1 MKVYEKCLNSIV
13 FSFVLL
19 MLVCT
24 QPTIARAAT
33 LIAILVA
40 DTGSEDIGEGVSIDL
55 GRMSALVEDIS
66 ANTGL
71 KLQKIILA
79 GTNLTRS
86 GVANAVDQLIAGMD
100 DVIVFYYSGHGAR
113 PLGKTSQWPDL
124 AFDDGFVDFG
134 QILDVL
140 QRKQPRFLL
149 ALADSCNNYLTPELK
164 QRERK
169 LLPTAIS
176 QESYRQL
183 FLKQRGS
190 VLACSSE
197 PGEVSYSHRL
207 TGGFFTSDFLNKL
220 TATLLS
226 GQPSWHE
233 VQTSEITAF
242 GSYTQHPYYE
252 IRVQPFEP
260 QPAAQPTPTPAPTQ
274 VWLPPVI
281 PTVPQPAQYPTPTP
295 TSRPRPTATPT
306 IQPRPTT
313 TPTPDWKPPSVPVPP
328 QQAPRPSHP
337 GRPTRPIRPTRPQQ
351 QRLIGSWKVMW
362 DKQGV
367 PFVGILSMEGRTG
380 LLRLVYF
387 DDLYQHD
394 LVVDQDI
401 ELIIHPSGSV
411 ILQGSEPRLP
421 PDNIPHP
428 QGYAADSLYGQFF
441 ADTFELDRIC
451 DERGECTTDVQIDPL
466 PLQE

>member
-1 MKVYEKCLNSIV
+1 MKMHKKLINSIIV
-13 FSFVLL
+13 SLFVVAL
-19 MLVCT
+19 MLA
-24 QPTIARAAT
+24 QPAVTRAAA

-40 DTGSEDIGEGVSIDL
+40 DTASDDIGEGVSVDL
-55 GRMSALVEDIS
+55 SRMSALVEDIS

-71 KLQKIILA
+71 ELQKIILA

-113 PLGKTSQWPDL
+113 PLGKTSNWPDL

-169 LLPTAIS
+169 LLPSAIN

-183 FLKQRGS
+183 FLRQSGS
-190 VLACSSE
+190 VLACGSQ
-197 PGEVSYSHRL
+197 PGEVSYSHRT

-226 GQPSWHE
+226 GQPSWQE

-252 IRVQPFEP
+252 IRVQPFET
-260 QPAAQPTPTPAPTQ
+260 QPVAQPTPTPVPTQ
-274 VWLPPVI
+274 VWVPPVI

-295 TSRPRPTATPT
+295 RPRPVATPT
-306 IQPRPTT
+306 PEWR
-313 TPTPDWKPPSVPVPP
+313 PPSVPAPSQQVPVP
-328 QQAPRPSHP
+328 SRPT
-337 GRPTRPIRPTRPQQ
+337 RPTRPIRPPHPQR
-351 QRLIGSWKVMW
+351 QRLLGSWKVEW

-367 PFVGILSMEGRTG
+367 PFEGILTMEGRTG

-387 DDLYQHD
+387 DERYQHD
-394 LVVDQDI
+394 VVVDQDI
-401 ELIIHPSGSV
+401 ELIMHPSGSV
-411 ILQGSEPRLP
+411 ILQGSDPRLP

-428 QGYAADSLYGQFF
+428 QGYAPDSLYGRFF
-441 ADTFELDRIC
+441 ADTFEIERIC
-451 DERGECTTDVQIDPL
+451 DESGYCTSDVQIEAL
-466 PLQE
+466 PVEE

>member
-1 MKVYEKCLNSIV
+1 MNMCKKFINSIV
-13 FSFVLL
+13 FSLVMLL
-19 MLVCT
+19 LVDA
-24 QPTIARAAT
+24 QPTVAKAAT

-40 DTGSEDIGEGVSIDL
+40 DTASDDIGEGVSVDL
-55 GRMSALVEDIS
+55 SRMSALVEDIS

-71 KLQKIILA
+71 ELQKIILA

-113 PLGKTSQWPDL
+113 PLGKTSNWPDL

-134 QILDVL
+134 EILDVL

-169 LLPTAIS
+169 LLPSAIS

-183 FLKQRGS
+183 FLKQSGS
-190 VLACSSE
+190 VLACGSQ
-197 PGEVSYSHRL
+197 PGEVSYSHRA

-226 GQPSWHE
+226 EQPSWQA

-260 QPAAQPTPTPAPTQ
+260 QPIAQPTPEPTQ
-274 VWLPPVI
+274 VWIPPVI

-295 TSRPRPTATPT
+295 TPRPRPIATPM
-306 IQPRPTT
+306 PE
-313 TPTPDWKPPSVPVPP
+313 WAPPSVPTPP
-328 QQAPRPSHP
+328 RHQPQPSRPTH
-337 GRPTRPIRPTRPQQ
+337 PTRPTHPQKP
-351 QRLIGSWKVMW
+351 RLLGSWKVEW
-362 DKQGV
+362 EKQGV
-367 PFVGILSMEGRTG
+367 FFEGILTMEGRMG

-387 DDLYQHD
+387 DETYQHD

-401 ELIIHPSGSV
+401 ELIMHPSGSV
-411 ILQGSEPRLP
+411 VLQGSNPRLP

-428 QGYAADSLYGQFF
+428 QGYAPDSLYGRFF
-441 ADTFELDRIC
+441 ADTFELERIC
-451 DERGECTTDVQIDPL
+451 DESGECTTDVQIEAL
-466 PLQE
+466 PVQE

>member
-1 MKVYEKCLNSIV
+1 MNMHKKFINSIV
-13 FSFVLL
+13 FSLFGML
-19 MLVCT
+19 LVCV
-24 QPTIARAAT
+24 QPTVTRAAT

-40 DTGSEDIGEGVSIDL
+40 DTASEDIGEGVSIDL
-55 GRMSALVEDIS
+55 SRMSALVEDIS
-66 ANTGL
+66 VNTGL
-71 KLQKIILA
+71 ELQKIILA

-86 GVANAVDQLIAGMD
+86 GVANAVDQLITGMD

-113 PLGKTSQWPDL
+113 PLGKTSNWPDL

-169 LLPTAIS
+169 LLPSTIS

-226 GQPSWHE
+226 GQPSWQE
-233 VQTSEITAF
+233 VQTNEITAF
-242 GSYTQHPYYE
+242 GTYTQHPYYE

-260 QPAAQPTPTPAPTQ
+260 QPVAQPTPAPTQ
-274 VWLPPVI
+274 VWIPPVI
-281 PTVPQPAQYPTPTP
+281 PTIPQPAQYPTPTP
-295 TSRPRPTATPT
+295 TPRPRPASTPIPRPRPTATPT
-306 IQPRPTT
+306 PE
-313 TPTPDWKPPSVPVPP
+313 WEPPSVPAPP
-328 QQAPRPSHP
+328 RQQAGPS
-337 GRPTRPIRPTRPQQ
+337 RPQR
-351 QRLIGSWKVMW
+351 QRLLGSWKVEW
-362 DKQGV
+362 DKQGI
-367 PFVGILSMEGRTG
+367 PFEGILTMEGRTG

-387 DDLYQHD
+387 DEMYQHD

-401 ELIIHPSGSV
+401 ELIMHPSGNV
-411 ILQGSEPRLP
+411 VLQGSAPRLP

-428 QGYAADSLYGQFF
+428 QGYAPDSLHGRFF

-451 DERGECTTDVQIDPL
+451 DESGYCTTDVQIEAL
-466 PLQE
+466 SVQE